1 MQDVPR
7 EAFRAVLDTVFA
19 APQYAWREARDPL
32 AFLRRGWNS
41 VLTWLETLRESNPDL
56 FRLLLWGLVALLVLL
71 LLHAGWVVL
80 RTLRGGPAGTGSHG
94 PTVAAPRRD
103 AVWYRREAQRLAE
116 NGRLLEAMQAD
127 MIALLL
133 ELDARRIVRYHAGK
147 TAQEHVAEAAVSEA
161 ARAELRD
168 LVWTFYRHAFAR
180 EPLSPATA
188 AAWRARAL
196 ADRYAAA
203 H

>member
-1 MQDVPR
+1 MQDIPR

-19 APQYAWREARDPL
+19 APQYAWRESRDPL
-32 AFLRRGWNS
+32 AFLRRWWTS
-41 VLTWLETLRESNPDL
+41 LLTWLDTLRDSNPDL
-56 FRLLLWGLVALLVLL
+56 FRLLFWGLVALLVLL
-71 LLHAGWVVL
+71 LLHAGWVVI
-80 RTLRGGPAGTGSHG
+80 RTLRAGPAGTGSAATF
-94 PTVAAPRRD
+94 PAPRRD
-103 AVWYRREAQRLAE
+103 AAWYRREAQRLAE
-116 NGRLLEAMQAD
+116 KGRLLEAMQAD

-168 LVWTFYRHAFAR
+168 LVWAFYRHAFAR

-188 AAWRARAL
+188 AAWRARAM